1 MVRPLLRLGYT
12 YIFYQVTLQIR
23 GLKALHSTLSFTLQS
38 QRTRRASSRRA
49 KTLKGRLSSLIGRFF
64 AGYCIFRIFTAGYSI
79 VFFQSRE
86 QQSQT
91 YPDIVTSLLVWLL
104 LPSSGG
110 ARQLRGLVLTP
121 ELISSLSR
129 HVSLLLVGLIVV
141 SSIGHVMR
149 GVNRVS

>member
-1 MVRPLLRLGYT
+1 M
-12 YIFYQVTLQIR
+12 
-23 GLKALHSTLSFTLQS
+23 
-38 QRTRRASSRRA
+38 
-49 KTLKGRLSSLIGRFF
+49 
-64 AGYCIFRIFTAGYSI
+64 
-79 VFFQSRE
+79 FFQSRE